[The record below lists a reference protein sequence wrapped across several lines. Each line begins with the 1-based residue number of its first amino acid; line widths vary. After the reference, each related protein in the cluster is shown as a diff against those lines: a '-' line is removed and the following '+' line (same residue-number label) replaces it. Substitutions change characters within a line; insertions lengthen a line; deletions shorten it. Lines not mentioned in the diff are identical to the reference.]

1 MASLLNWF
9 GGSKPAAPPAA
20 PPGRCLKRVARDVA
34 TIRRDHATNLFA
46 EQREAVATTVDC
58 VVCGPEGTPY
68 YGGLF
73 HFRVEHPHSY
83 PVENPTCTNLTT
95 GQGRVGF
102 NPNLYRT
109 GKVCMSI
116 LGTWVGPGWNP
127 SHSLSSVLLSIQSLM
142 NDQPYCNEP
151 GREGVARDDPNNLA
165 YDAFL
170 KYATLK
176 FACVDVLDPAKA
188 AGAEPLPA
196 AAKRFCAERFL
207 ERYDKIIEMVD
218 AEIKKGTSGRLKD
231 PSRASA
237 LGLGPVDYKG
247 LRVDLAKRKAEAEKL
262 LETEDDDD
270 EPAVEAKEEP
280 STPPREAP

>member
-1 MASLLNWF
+1 MRISESL
-9 GGSKPAAPPAA
+9 
-20 PPGRCLKRVARDVA
+20 
-34 TIRRDHATNLFA
+34 H
-46 EQREAVATTVDC
+46 AVAATSARGVAVDLYAIAATSAPWRA
-58 VVCGPEGTPY
+58 VDTPY
-68 YGGLF
+68 AG
-73 HFRVEHPHSY
+73 
-83 PVENPTCTNLTT
+83 
-95 GQGRVGF
+95 
-102 NPNLYRT
+102 
-109 GKVCMSI
+109 
-116 LGTWVGPGWNP
+116 
-127 SHSLSSVLLSIQSLM
+127 
-142 NDQPYCNEP
+142 NEP

-188 AGAEPLPA
+188 TSAEPLPA

-218 AEIKKGTSGRLKD
+218 AEIEKGTSGRLKD

-247 LRVDLAKRKAEAEKL
+247 LRVDLAKRKAEAEAL
-262 LETEDDDD
+262 LAQPEDDGEEEEKD
-270 EPAVEAKEEP
+270 AAEEP

>member
-1 MASLLNWF
+1 MRISESLHAI
-9 GGSKPAAPPAA
+9 AATS
-20 PPGRCLKRVARDVA
+20 ARWRAV
-34 TIRRDHATNLFA
+34 DHAMRA
-46 EQREAVATTVDC
+46 
-58 VVCGPEGTPY
+58 G
-68 YGGLF
+68 
-73 HFRVEHPHSY
+73 
-83 PVENPTCTNLTT
+83 
-95 GQGRVGF
+95 
-102 NPNLYRT
+102 
-109 GKVCMSI
+109 
-116 LGTWVGPGWNP
+116 
-127 SHSLSSVLLSIQSLM
+127 
-142 NDQPYCNEP
+142 NEP
-151 GREGVARDDPNNLA
+151 GREGVARDDPNSMA

-207 ERYDKIIEMVD
+207 ERYDKIVEMVD
-218 AEIKKGTSGRLKD
+218 AEIEKGTSGRLKD

-247 LRVDLAKRKAEAEKL
+247 LRVDLAKRKVEAEKL

-270 EPAVEAKEEP
+270 EEEPAAEAKEEP

>member
-1 MASLLNWF
+1 M
-9 GGSKPAAPPAA
+9 
-20 PPGRCLKRVARDVA
+20 
-34 TIRRDHATNLFA
+34 
-46 EQREAVATTVDC
+46 
-58 VVCGPEGTPY
+58 
-68 YGGLF
+68 
-73 HFRVEHPHSY
+73 
-83 PVENPTCTNLTT
+83 
-95 GQGRVGF
+95 
-102 NPNLYRT
+102 
-109 GKVCMSI
+109 
-116 LGTWVGPGWNP
+116 GTWVGPGWNP

-151 GREGVARDDPNNLA
+151 GREGVARDDPNSKA

-176 FACVDVLDPAKA
+176 FACVDVLDPAKTS
-188 AGAEPLPA
+188 AEPLPA

-218 AEIKKGTSGRLKD
+218 AEIKAGTSGRLKD

-247 LRVDLAKRKAEAEKL
+247 LRVDLAKRKVEAEKL

-270 EPAVEAKEEP
+270 EEEPAAEAKEEP

>member
-1 MASLLNWF
+1 M
-9 GGSKPAAPPAA
+9 
-20 PPGRCLKRVARDVA
+20 
-34 TIRRDHATNLFA
+34 
-46 EQREAVATTVDC
+46 
-58 VVCGPEGTPY
+58 
-68 YGGLF
+68 
-73 HFRVEHPHSY
+73 
-83 PVENPTCTNLTT
+83 
-95 GQGRVGF
+95 
-102 NPNLYRT
+102 RT
-109 GKVCMSI
+109 G
-116 LGTWVGPGWNP
+116 
-127 SHSLSSVLLSIQSLM
+127 
-142 NDQPYCNEP
+142 NEP
-151 GREGVARDDPNNLA
+151 GREGVARDDPNNKA

-188 AGAEPLPA
+188 VGAEPLPP

-218 AEIKKGTSGRLKD
+218 AEIKAGTSGRLKD

-262 LETEDDDD
+262 LETEDEDE

>member
-1 MASLLNWF
+1 
-9 GGSKPAAPPAA
+9 
-20 PPGRCLKRVARDVA
+20 
-34 TIRRDHATNLFA
+34 
-46 EQREAVATTVDC
+46 
-58 VVCGPEGTPY
+58 
-68 YGGLF
+68 
-73 HFRVEHPHSY
+73 
-83 PVENPTCTNLTT
+83 
-95 GQGRVGF
+95 
-102 NPNLYRT
+102 
-109 GKVCMSI
+109 MSI

-151 GREGVARDDPNNLA
+151 GREGVARDDPNNKA

-188 AGAEPLPA
+188 TSAEPLPA

-218 AEIKKGTSGRLKD
+218 AEIKAGTSGRLKD

-247 LRVDLAKRKAEAEKL
+247 LRVDLAKRKTEAEKL
-262 LETEDDDD
+262 LEAEDNDDDE

>member
-1 MASLLNWF
+1 MRA
-9 GGSKPAAPPAA
+9 G
-20 PPGRCLKRVARDVA
+20 
-34 TIRRDHATNLFA
+34 
-46 EQREAVATTVDC
+46 
-58 VVCGPEGTPY
+58 
-68 YGGLF
+68 
-73 HFRVEHPHSY
+73 
-83 PVENPTCTNLTT
+83 
-95 GQGRVGF
+95 
-102 NPNLYRT
+102 
-109 GKVCMSI
+109 
-116 LGTWVGPGWNP
+116 
-127 SHSLSSVLLSIQSLM
+127 
-142 NDQPYCNEP
+142 NEP
-151 GREGVARDDPNNLA
+151 GREGVARDDPNNKA

-188 AGAEPLPA
+188 VGAEPLPA

-218 AEIKKGTSGRLKD
+218 AEIEKGTSGRLKD

-237 LGLGPVDYKG
+237 LGLGPIDYKG

-262 LETEDDDD
+262 LETEDEDE

>member
-1 MASLLNWF
+1 MRISESL
-9 GGSKPAAPPAA
+9 
-20 PPGRCLKRVARDVA
+20 
-34 TIRRDHATNLFA
+34 H
-46 EQREAVATTVDC
+46 AVAATSARGVAVDLYAIAATFAPWRA
-58 VVCGPEGTPY
+58 VDTPY
-68 YGGLF
+68 AG
-73 HFRVEHPHSY
+73 
-83 PVENPTCTNLTT
+83 
-95 GQGRVGF
+95 
-102 NPNLYRT
+102 
-109 GKVCMSI
+109 
-116 LGTWVGPGWNP
+116 
-127 SHSLSSVLLSIQSLM
+127 
-142 NDQPYCNEP
+142 NEP
-151 GREGVARDDPNNLA
+151 GREGVARDDPNNRA

-188 AGAEPLPA
+188 TSAEPLPA

-218 AEIKKGTSGRLKD
+218 AEIEKGTSGRLKD

-237 LGLGPVDYKG
+237 LGLGPIDYKG

-262 LETEDDDD
+262 LETEDEDE

>member
-1 MASLLNWF
+1 MWLPRPNSLHAI
-9 GGSKPAAPPAA
+9 AATS
-20 PPGRCLKRVARDVA
+20 ARW
-34 TIRRDHATNLFA
+34 R
-46 EQREAVATTVDC
+46 AVD
-58 VVCGPEGTPY
+58 TPY
-68 YGGLF
+68 AG
-73 HFRVEHPHSY
+73 
-83 PVENPTCTNLTT
+83 
-95 GQGRVGF
+95 
-102 NPNLYRT
+102 
-109 GKVCMSI
+109 
-116 LGTWVGPGWNP
+116 
-127 SHSLSSVLLSIQSLM
+127 
-142 NDQPYCNEP
+142 NEP
-151 GREGVARDDPNNLA
+151 GREGVARDDPNNKA

-188 AGAEPLPA
+188 VGAEPLPA

-218 AEIKKGTSGRLKD
+218 AEIEKGTSGRLKD

-262 LETEDDDD
+262 LETEDEDE

>member
-1 MASLLNWF
+1 MRA
-9 GGSKPAAPPAA
+9 G
-20 PPGRCLKRVARDVA
+20 
-34 TIRRDHATNLFA
+34 
-46 EQREAVATTVDC
+46 
-58 VVCGPEGTPY
+58 
-68 YGGLF
+68 
-73 HFRVEHPHSY
+73 
-83 PVENPTCTNLTT
+83 
-95 GQGRVGF
+95 
-102 NPNLYRT
+102 
-109 GKVCMSI
+109 
-116 LGTWVGPGWNP
+116 
-127 SHSLSSVLLSIQSLM
+127 
-142 NDQPYCNEP
+142 NEP
-151 GREGVARDDPNNLA
+151 GREGVARDDPNNKA

-188 AGAEPLPA
+188 VGAEPLPA

-218 AEIKKGTSGRLKD
+218 AEIEKGTSGRLKD

-237 LGLGPVDYKG
+237 LGLGPIDYKG

-262 LETEDDDD
+262 LETEDEDD

>member
-1 MASLLNWF
+1 MRISESLHAI
-9 GGSKPAAPPAA
+9 AATSTPW
-20 PPGRCLKRVARDVA
+20 R
-34 TIRRDHATNLFA
+34 
-46 EQREAVATTVDC
+46 AVD
-58 VVCGPEGTPY
+58 TPY
-68 YGGLF
+68 AG
-73 HFRVEHPHSY
+73 
-83 PVENPTCTNLTT
+83 
-95 GQGRVGF
+95 
-102 NPNLYRT
+102 
-109 GKVCMSI
+109 
-116 LGTWVGPGWNP
+116 
-127 SHSLSSVLLSIQSLM
+127 
-142 NDQPYCNEP
+142 NEP

-218 AEIKKGTSGRLKD
+218 AEIKAGTSGRLKD

-262 LETEDDDD
+262 LETEDEDE
-270 EPAVEAKEEP
+270 EPAAEAKEEP